1 MRIPRDI
8 PLASYI
14 RKLIKDNRIEL
25 FYLSDDWR
33 ELREYVLDH
42 YYHECQSCLT
52 KGNYTKAECVHH
64 INEVRH
70 RPDLALSMYYTD
82 KDGNQQPNLIPLCN
96 TCHNLIHDKLGKW
109 QHKDKFSNEERW

>member
-14 RKLIKDNRIEL
+14 RQLIKAGRIEV

-33 ELREYVLDH
+33 ELREYVLDQ
-42 YYHECQSCLT
+42 YYHECQSCL
-52 KGNYTKAECVHH
+52 KNGNYTKADCVHH

-70 RPDLALSMYYTD
+70 RPELALSMYYTD
-82 KDGNQQPNLIPLCN
+82 KDGNQQPNLVPLCN
-96 TCHNLIHDKLGKW
+96 PR
-109 QHKDKFSNEERW
+109 QA